1 MILLAYLSSC
11 TTYKQL
17 QYLQGDIDSTKYSQF
32 KVPEQRIQKGDQISI
47 AVFSDNAAASSMFNT
62 GSIPQATGAMGQSAG
77 SGVSAA
83 GNVYEVDQEGNIF
96 FPQIGKL
103 NVEGLTREGM
113 TKFLD
118 SKLKDKLLINPYY
131 VIRFLNLKITVFGD
145 VGAPGVYPL
154 VRENTNIFEALTLA
168 GDMTFFGKRENVL
181 IIREKDGKRV
191 FARIDVTKPDVFNSP
206 YYYLQQNDIVFV
218 DMRKGIAM
226 ASGDVIGILNADD
239 LYADNGVIAKVAAV
253 FENPAVDATY
263 ADLVFVDREDVSKVV
278 RTWKSGPFKRSSM
291 YNGWMPPHPTFFV
304 RRSMYEK
311 YGLFNTI
318 LRSAADYELMLRF
331 LLKHEINLSYIP
343 QTIINMRQGGK
354 STASIS
360 NRIKAN
366 VEDRKAWRMNGLKPH
381 FFTLILKPLRK
392 IKQFISH
399 G

>member
-1 MILLAYLSSC
+1 MIRKILFRLLVPITFIAYLSSC

-47 AVFSDNAAASSMFNT
+47 AVFSDNAAASAMFNT

-96 FPQIGKL
+96 FPKIGKL
-103 NVEGLTREGM
+103 SVEGLTREGM
-113 TKFLD
+113 TKLLD

-145 VGAPGVYPL
+145 VNSPGVYPL

-181 IIREKDGKRV
+181 IIREKDGRRV

-218 DMRKGIAM
+218 DMRKGKVNTQNQAWVQNITLGLSIISGIA
-226 ASGDVIGILNADD
+226 
-239 LYADNGVIAKVAAV
+239 
-253 FENPAVDATY
+253 
-263 ADLVFVDREDVSKVV
+263 
-278 RTWKSGPFKRSSM
+278 
-291 YNGWMPPHPTFFV
+291 
-304 RRSMYEK
+304 
-311 YGLFNTI
+311 
-318 LRSAADYELMLRF
+318 F
-331 LLKHEINLSYIP
+331 LINLF
-343 QTIINMRQGGK
+343 R
-354 STASIS
+354 
-360 NRIKAN
+360 
-366 VEDRKAWRMNGLKPH
+366 
-381 FFTLILKPLRK
+381 
-392 IKQFISH
+392 
-399 G
+399 

>member
-1 MILLAYLSSC
+1 MIRKILFRLLVPIAFFAYLSSC

-47 AVFSDNAAASSMFNT
+47 AVFSDNAAASALFNT
-62 GSIPQATGAMGQSAG
+62 GSIPTSAG
-77 SGVSAA
+77 VGMSASTQGAGNISTA

-103 NVEGLTREGM
+103 NVEGLTRDGM
-113 TKFLD
+113 KSMLD

-145 VGAPGVYPL
+145 VGSPGVYPL

-218 DMRKGIAM
+218 DMRKGKINTQNQAWVQNITLGLSLM
-226 ASGDVIGILNADD
+226 SG
-239 LYADNGVIAKVAAV
+239 VA
-253 FENPAVDATY
+253 
-263 ADLVFVDREDVSKVV
+263 
-278 RTWKSGPFKRSSM
+278 
-291 YNGWMPPHPTFFV
+291 
-304 RRSMYEK
+304 
-311 YGLFNTI
+311 
-318 LRSAADYELMLRF
+318 F
-331 LLKHEINLSYIP
+331 LINLF
-343 QTIINMRQGGK
+343 R
-354 STASIS
+354 
-360 NRIKAN
+360 
-366 VEDRKAWRMNGLKPH
+366 
-381 FFTLILKPLRK
+381 
-392 IKQFISH
+392 
-399 G
+399 

>member
-1 MILLAYLSSC
+1 MTRKFLSRLLMPTLLLAYLSSC

-47 AVFSDNAAASSMFNT
+47 AVFSDNAAASALFNS
-62 GSIPQATGAMGQSAG
+62 GSIPTSAG
-77 SGVSAA
+77 AGMSASAQGAGNVSAA

-103 NVEGLTREGM
+103 NVEGLTRDGM
-113 TKFLD
+113 KNLLD

-145 VGAPGVYPL
+145 VGSPGVYPL

-218 DMRKGIAM
+218 DMRKVKINTQNQAWVQQITLGL
-226 ASGDVIGILNADD
+226 GL
-239 LYADNGVIAKVAAV
+239 L
-253 FENPAVDATY
+253 
-263 ADLVFVDREDVSKVV
+263 
-278 RTWKSGPFKRSSM
+278 SSI
-291 YNGWMPPHPTFFV
+291 
-304 RRSMYEK
+304 S
-311 YGLFNTI
+311 
-318 LRSAADYELMLRF
+318 F
-331 LLKHEINLSYIP
+331 LINLF
-343 QTIINMRQGGK
+343 R
-354 STASIS
+354 
-360 NRIKAN
+360 
-366 VEDRKAWRMNGLKPH
+366 
-381 FFTLILKPLRK
+381 
-392 IKQFISH
+392 
-399 G
+399 

>member
-1 MILLAYLSSC
+1 MPIILLAYLSSC

-62 GSIPQATGAMGQSAG
+62 GSVPLVNGAMGQSAG

-113 TKFLD
+113 TKLLD

-154 VRENTNIFEALTLA
+154 IRENTNIFEALTLA

-218 DMRKGIAM
+218 D
-226 ASGDVIGILNADD
+226 
-239 LYADNGVIAKVAAV
+239 
-253 FENPAVDATY
+253 
-263 ADLVFVDREDVSKVV
+263 REDVSKVV

-304 RRSMYEK
+304 RRSIYEK

-366 VEDRKAWRMNGLKPH
+366 VEDRKAWRMNALKPH